1 MLRSLTIKNVAL
13 IDDLTAEFGPGLN
26 VLTGETGAGKSIIL
40 EALMLALGKRAAA
53 DYIRTGATKAV
64 IEAVFAV
71 REVPQCLADN
81 GIELEEGHLF
91 FCRELYRQGKSL
103 CRVNGHAV
111 PLSLCREAAEE
122 LVEFLVQGEEQA
134 LLSPAKQ
141 LAVLDAYAGLGR
153 LAGEVERL
161 YRRWHTAR
169 EKAVAAADAARVRA
183 READTLRYQ
192 IAEIDRAAF
201 RPGEIEELLREREWL
216 LNAVRLTEMGA
227 RARALLTGDDH
238 AAVESLGKAAAIL
251 TEIAK
256 YREEMGPYARALQEA
271 AALAVE
277 AAREIERLTDEA
289 ECDPRRLDL
298 VEERLELFRRL
309 SRKYGETVEAI
320 LRFRAEAAAA
330 LETLTREEEMAADL
344 EAEAARWL
352 SEWQAAAVQLQEG
365 REKAARRLER
375 AVEEE
380 LSYLAMER
388 TSFRVAFTPVP
399 QVPNPRGL
407 QEVEFLFSP
416 NPGEPLKPLSRI
428 ASGGEAIRTLFALKV
443 LTAAADKVGTL
454 FLDEVDTGISGRAL
468 EAVASR
474 LNLLAAQRQVLCITH
489 QAVVAARGTVHYVIT
504 KEITAGRTTVR
515 VTPVSGAARVAEI
528 ARLVGGA
535 PETAAEHARV
545 LLEGSERVVPETT

>member
-1 MLRSLTIKNVAL
+1 MLRSLTIRNVAL
-13 IDDLTAEFGPGLN
+13 IDDLTVEFGPGLN

-53 DYIRTGATKAV
+53 DYIRTGAEKAV

-71 REVPQCLADN
+71 QEVPQCLAES

-91 FCRELYRQGKSL
+91 FRRELYRQGKSL

-122 LVEFLVQGEEQA
+122 LVEFLIQGEEQA
-134 LLSPAKQ
+134 LLTPAKQ

-161 YRRWHTAR
+161 YRRWHAAR
-169 EKAVAAADAARVRA
+169 EKAAAAAGAARARA

-216 LNAVRLTEMGA
+216 LNAVRLTELGA
-227 RARALLTGDDH
+227 RARAFLTGEDH
-238 AAVESLGKAAAIL
+238 AAVESVGEAAAIL
-251 TEIAK
+251 AEIAK
-256 YREEMGPYARALQEA
+256 YREEMGYYAQALREA
-271 AALAVE
+271 VALIVE
-277 AAREIERLTDEA
+277 AARELERLTDRA
-289 ECDPRRLDL
+289 EHDPRRLDL

-330 LETLTREEEMAADL
+330 LETLVREEETTAGL
-344 EAEAARWL
+344 EAEAERWL
-352 SEWQAAAVQLQEG
+352 SEWQAAAARLQEG
-365 REKAARRLER
+365 REEAARRLER

-380 LSYLAMER
+380 LARLAMER
-388 TSFRVAFTPVP
+388 TSFRITFAPVA

-474 LNLLAAQRQVLCITH
+474 LNLLAARRQVLCITH
-489 QAVVAARGTVHYVIT
+489 QAVVAARGAVHYVIT
-504 KEITAGRTTVR
+504 KEIAAGRAVVR
-515 VTPVSGAARVAEI
+515 VAPVSGAARVAEI
-528 ARLVGGA
+528 ARLVGGS

-545 LLEGSERVVPETT
+545 LLESDGQVTPETT